1 MNKRKRK
8 AEKLL
13 REELE
18 IRGRQK
24 ELKWKH
30 SPEKKKHP
38 FFFLCE
44 VETVIKMKAS
54 KLVLFIHHTLV
65 NEKFMDGL
73 N

>member
-30 SPEKKKHP
+30 SPEKKSIH

>member
-30 SPEKKKHP
+30 SPEKKKASI
-38 FFFLCE
+38 FLCE